1 MEFRTA
7 SLMDC
12 LNYTSREA
20 ERMRTS
26 KSWNPATLH
35 SWAMALP
42 LLACCWLGIIS
53 NANAFQDTSILARR
67 DIAIDRTVM
76 PAVQTQLRQ
85 MFQGSVYAHPALKGA
100 WLLQIGQ
107 ESVSL
112 QFFESQNTVRIEGA
126 RAIVSD
132 LGRLATELSR
142 LDRDSSIRFV
152 PLNDNGQQSWTL
164 FSQRMSASEST
175 YGPWDRSPTFGSKA
189 NGNLPGFLQPRAS
202 NPTRTANALLAD
214 RRDRGVRLASGAMQ
228 VPEPQSPQPA
238 AEPPGPTDET
248 ATKKEP
254 PRILPL
260 PQFEGVQIEMLP
272 ELDAVI
278 LRGRDKQLA
287 DLSEIIRRLDEVSR
301 LTRPEIEVVPLVH
314 VNSNAIA
321 ELIEGTQDKLVG
333 TQQGRVTVTPL
344 GTPNALLLIGWGES
358 MAAMKDLIQKL
369 DQPSSIDSS
378 FAVIPLQHAIASEI
392 QTQLQTFFKSK
403 EGLAPV
409 INTVADSRSNAL
421 VVQASP
427 RDLQEIRRILKEID
441 VPRGGLMQ
449 SARVFQLKYTL
460 AADVAKSLEDALT
473 TTTADRNRS
482 MQLVDENG
490 QPIVTSGVLGTT
502 RISVNERNNS
512 IVVSCAPENLA
523 LVTQFIEQ
531 LDTPG
536 ALAKIKIFPVRN
548 GDAASLVETLRALI
562 PSDSGSSQGG
572 TRLSSS
578 PDESSLLALRFTVDT
593 RGNNIIAVGS
603 EGDLK
608 IVEALLLRLDEE
620 DSASRKSTVYQL
632 KNSPAVDVALAI
644 NEFLRSKRQV
654 EVAAPG
660 AINPFEQLEKEVV
673 VVPEPVQNKLI
684 MSATPRYYDEISRLI
699 AELDQQPP
707 QVMIQVMIA
716 EISLGNTDE
725 FGIEMGLQ
733 DSVLFDRSLLGDLVT
748 VTNTTSTSTPA
759 GVVTE
764 TVQDV
769 VAASNIPGFNFNNSD
784 PLGNSGSAKALNS
797 ANRVGGQ
804 GISNFSVGRGNEELG
819 FGGLVLSASSENVSF
834 LLRALQD
841 SRRLEILSRPQV
853 LTLDNQQAFIQV
865 GQRVPRIVNS
875 IITQQNTQNVV
886 ALENVGLIIGVT
898 PRISPDG
905 NVVMEIDAE
914 KSKLGP
920 ESEGIPISIAQ
931 DGTVIRSPRVDTIT
945 AQATVSAADGETIIL
960 GGLISKSTRTLH
972 RQVPW
977 LGDIPV
983 IKYLFSYDYNSIQR
997 TELLI
1002 IMTPHVI
1009 RSSGD
1014 MERLKQAEFA
1024 RMSWCEADIF
1034 DLHGDVFP
1042 QTGFMSQ
1049 LVDDEECSL
1058 VYPDADPRGGIDSL
1072 NPSGIPAPE
1081 TMNAPPT
1088 LQEELRNLETPDSLP
1103 RPRSNSNIPMRLP
1116 NASDRNTGK
1125 TLGYI
1130 TPSPSVDSLSASPVE
1145 RNVVPAQ
1152 ALGPLPSYPAN
1163 AGGNR

>member
-1 MEFRTA
+1 MCNQN
-7 SLMDC
+7 S
-12 LNYTSREA
+12 TSSTMTQRV
-20 ERMRTS
+20 RFLVLLLLVFCICSPPTS
-26 KSWNPATLH
+26 V
-35 SWAMALP
+35 
-42 LLACCWLGIIS
+42 
-53 NANAFQDTSILARR
+53 AFQGSTSLVRR
-67 DIAIDRTVM
+67 DIAVDKSKISTM
-76 PAVQTQLRQ
+76 QNYLRQ
-85 MFQGSVYAHPALKGA
+85 SFQGRLFSHPARQDT

-107 ESVSL
+107 ETAAI
-112 QFFESQNTVRIEGA
+112 QFNDSRNSIRLDGPSGIIA
-126 RAIVSD
+126 D
-132 LGRLATELSR
+132 LEVMAAEIGRM
-142 LDRDSSIRFV
+142 DRDSTVKFL
-152 PLNDNGQQSWTL
+152 PLNDNGQASL
-164 FSQRMSASEST
+164 AVFSRRVAESYISNSA
-175 YGPWDRSPTFGSKA
+175 RGSSSSLNSALGTK
-189 NGNLPGFLQPRAS
+189 LPGFLRPRQGVTNQIDPLNGAGVKDNGFRDS
-202 NPTRTANALLAD
+202 NI
-214 RRDRGVRLASGAMQ
+214 RLASGAMQ
-228 VPEPQSPQPA
+228 PPEGQAPKDSM
-238 AEPPGPTDET
+238 PTDVNPNQDET
-248 ATKKEP
+248 GTKEQVP
-254 PRILPL
+254 VLPL

-287 DLSEIIRRLDEVSR
+287 DLSEIIKRLDEVSR
-301 LTRPEIEVVPLVH
+301 LTRPEIEIVPLQH
-314 VNSNAIA
+314 VSSTAIS
-321 ELIEGTQDKLVG
+321 ELIETTQEKLVG

-358 MAAMKDLIQKL
+358 MLAMKDLIQKL

-378 FAVIPLQHAIASEI
+378 FAVIPLQHAIANEI

-409 INTVADSRSNAL
+409 INTVADNRSNAI

-449 SARVFQLKYTL
+449 SARVFQLKYSL
-460 AADVAKSLEDALT
+460 AVDVAKSLEDALT
-473 TTTADRNRS
+473 TTTADRNKS

-490 QPIVTSGVLGTT
+490 QPIVSSGVLGTT
-502 RISVNERNNS
+502 KISVNERNNS
-512 IVVSCAPENLA
+512 IVVSCAPENLS
-523 LVTQFIEQ
+523 LVAQFIEQ

-536 ALAKIKIFPVRN
+536 AVAKIKIFPVKN

-562 PSDSGSSQGG
+562 PSESGSTQGG
-572 TRLSSS
+572 NRLSSS
-578 PDESSLLALRFTVDT
+578 PDETALLALRFTVDT
-593 RGNNIIAVGS
+593 RGNNIIAIGS

-608 IVEALLLRLDEE
+608 IVEALVRRLDEE
-620 DSASRKSTVYQL
+620 DSGSRKSTVYQL

-654 EVAAPG
+654 EIAAPG
-660 AINPFEQLEKEVV
+660 AASPFEQLEKEVV

-684 MSATPRYYDEISRLI
+684 MSATPRYYDEIAKLI
-699 AELDQQPP
+699 EELDQQPP

-716 EISLGNTDE
+716 EITLGNTDE

-748 VTNTTSTSTPA
+748 VTNTTNTSTPA

-769 VAASNIPGFNFNNSD
+769 IAASNIPGFNFNNTD
-784 PLGNSGSAKALNS
+784 PLGNSGSGKALNS

-898 PRISPDG
+898 PRISPEG

-931 DGTVIRSPRVDTIT
+931 NGTVIRSPRVDTIT

-960 GGLISKSTRTLH
+960 GGLISRSTRTLH

-1024 RMSWCEADIF
+1024 RMSWCEADVF
-1034 DLHGDVFP
+1034 ELHGDVFP
-1042 QTGFMSQ
+1042 QTGLMNQ
-1049 LVDDEECSL
+1049 LIEDADCKL
-1058 VYPDADPRGGIDSL
+1058 VYPDSDPRGGIDGTRL
-1072 NPSGIPAPE
+1072 PLDRGWREVPE
-1081 TMNAPPT
+1081 PQVPGQEPT
-1088 LQEELRNLETPDSLP
+1088 LEQEIQNLNAPDSLP
-1103 RPRSNSNIPMRLP
+1103 QPRVEGYGPMRLP
-1116 NASDRNTGK
+1116 TADTQRQSGSV
-1125 TLGYI
+1125 GYLPPL
-1130 TPSPSVDSLSASPVE
+1130 PSNINSSALPID
-1145 RNVVPAQ
+1145 RNVVPARSV
-1152 ALGPLPSYPAN
+1152 GPPPLLPLN
-1163 AGGNR
+1163 QGGNR

>member
-1 MEFRTA
+1 MKGGVALYKSQRLLVLAFAIGTCSGVLA
-7 SLMDC
+7 S
-12 LNYTSREA
+12 SV
-20 ERMRTS
+20 
-26 KSWNPATLH
+26 
-35 SWAMALP
+35 
-42 LLACCWLGIIS
+42 
-53 NANAFQDTSILARR
+53 NAFQKGTPLVQR
-67 DIAIDRTVM
+67 DLSLDKTRIS
-76 PAVQTQLRQ
+76 AVQRYVRQ
-85 MFQGSVYAHPALKGA
+85 TFDGRVFLHPARQNT

-107 ESVSL
+107 TSVSIEFVDVENRIRMEGPTVVVADL
-112 QFFESQNTVRIEGA
+112 ERLVAEVARPDSESTFQY
-126 RAIVSD
+126 
-132 LGRLATELSR
+132 
-142 LDRDSSIRFV
+142 V
-152 PLNDNGQQSWTL
+152 PLNENGQASWAVFTR
-164 FSQRMSASEST
+164 RMDDAKSTTATRESSMHV
-175 YGPWDRSPTFGSKA
+175 DRNARSG
-189 NGNLPGFLQPRAS
+189 LPGFLRPRETGS
-202 NPTRTANALLAD
+202 N
-214 RRDRGVRLASGAMQ
+214 RDSNIRLASGMLQTPAEQAPADPIPTSSTQDDAVQSKQ
-228 VPEPQSPQPA
+228 VPA
-238 AEPPGPTDET
+238 
-248 ATKKEP
+248 
-254 PRILPL
+254 LPL

-287 DLSEIIRRLDEVSR
+287 DLSEIIKRLDEVSR
-301 LTRPEIEVVPLVH
+301 LTRPEIEILSLQH
-314 VNSNAIA
+314 VNSAALA
-321 ELIEGTQDKLVG
+321 ELIESTQEKLVG

-358 MAAMKDLIQKL
+358 MLAMKDLIQKL
-369 DQPSSIDSS
+369 DQPSTIDSS

-392 QTQLQTFFKSK
+392 QVQLQTFFKSK
-403 EGLAPV
+403 DGLAPV
-409 INTVADSRSNAL
+409 INTVADSRSNAI

-427 RDLQEIRRILKEID
+427 RDLQEIRRIIKEID

-449 SARVFQLKYTL
+449 SARVFQLKYSL
-460 AADVAKSLEDALT
+460 AVDVAKSLEDALT
-473 TTTADRNRS
+473 TTTADRNKS

-490 QPIVTSGVLGTT
+490 QPIVSSGILGTT
-502 RISVNERNNS
+502 KISVNERNNS
-512 IVVSCAPENLA
+512 IVVSCAPENLS
-523 LVTQFIEQ
+523 LVAQFIEQ

-536 ALAKIKIFPVRN
+536 AVAKIKIFPVKN

-562 PSDSGSSQGG
+562 PSESGTTQGG
-572 TRLSSS
+572 NRLSSS
-578 PDESSLLALRFTVDT
+578 PDETALLALRFTVDT
-593 RGNNIIAVGS
+593 RGNNIIAIGS

-608 IVEALLLRLDEE
+608 IVEALVRRLDEE
-620 DSASRKSTVYQL
+620 DSGSRKSTVYQL

-654 EVAAPG
+654 EIAAPG
-660 AINPFEQLEKEVV
+660 ANSPFEQLEKEVV

-684 MSATPRYYDEISRLI
+684 MSATPRYYDEIAKLI
-699 AELDQQPP
+699 EELDEQPS

-716 EISLGNTDE
+716 EITLGNTDE

-748 VTNTTSTSTPA
+748 VTNTTNTSTPA

-769 VAASNIPGFNFNNSD
+769 VAASNIPGFNFNNTD

-797 ANRVGGQ
+797 ASRVGGQ

-898 PRISPDG
+898 PRISPEG

-920 ESEGIPISIAQ
+920 ENEGIPISIAQ

-960 GGLISKSTRTLH
+960 GGLISRSTRTLH

-977 LGDIPV
+977 LGDIPI

-1042 QTGFMSQ
+1042 QTGMMSQ
-1049 LVDDEECSL
+1049 IIEDADCKL
-1058 VYPDADPRGGIDSL
+1058 VYPDSDPRGGVDGSRLPLDRTWRETPESQYPEQEPTLEQEIQSL
-1072 NPSGIPAPE
+1072 NVPE
-1081 TMNAPPT
+1081 
-1088 LQEELRNLETPDSLP
+1088 SLP
-1103 RPRSNSNIPMRLP
+1103 QPRSEVYTPMRLP
-1116 NASDRNTGK
+1116 TADNQRASSSV
-1125 TLGYI
+1125 GYLPPLPTQLNSS
-1130 TPSPSVDSLSASPVE
+1130 TPPVD
-1145 RNVVPAQ
+1145 RNVVPAR
-1152 ALGPLPSYPAN
+1152 AVGGPPLIPAN
-1163 AGGNR
+1163 RRGSR

>member
-1 MEFRTA
+1 MC
-7 SLMDC
+7 SQ
-12 LNYTSREA
+12 NSTSNTMTQLVRFPVLLLLVFCIWSPL
-20 ERMRTS
+20 TS
-26 KSWNPATLH
+26 V
-35 SWAMALP
+35 
-42 LLACCWLGIIS
+42 
-53 NANAFQDTSILARR
+53 AFQGSTSLVRR
-67 DIAIDRTVM
+67 DIAVDKSKISNM
-76 PAVQTQLRQ
+76 QNYLRQ
-85 MFQGSVYAHPALKGA
+85 SFQGRLFSHPARQDT

-107 ESVSL
+107 ETAAI
-112 QFFESQNTVRIEGA
+112 QFNDSRNSIRLDGPSGIIA
-126 RAIVSD
+126 D
-132 LGRLATELSR
+132 LEVMAAEIGRM
-142 LDRDSSIRFV
+142 DRDSTV
-152 PLNDNGQQSWTL
+152 QLLPLNDNGQASL
-164 FSQRMSASEST
+164 AVFSRRVAESYVSNSA
-175 YGPWDRSPTFGSKA
+175 RGSSSSLNSALGTK
-189 NGNLPGFLQPRAS
+189 LPGFLRPRQS
-202 NPTRTANALLAD
+202 VTNQIDPLNG
-214 RRDRGVRLASGAMQ
+214 RGVKDNRFRDSNIRLVSGAMQ
-228 VPEPQSPQPA
+228 PPE
-238 AEPPGPTDET
+238 EPPEGQALKDSMPTNVNPNQDET
-248 ATKKEP
+248 GKKDQVP
-254 PRILPL
+254 VLPL

-287 DLSEIIRRLDEVSR
+287 DLSEIIKRLDEVSR
-301 LTRPEIEVVPLVH
+301 LTRPEIEIVALQH
-314 VNSNAIA
+314 VSSTAIS
-321 ELIEGTQDKLVG
+321 ELIESTQERLVG

-358 MAAMKDLIQKL
+358 MLAMKDLIQKL

-409 INTVADSRSNAL
+409 INTVADSRSNAI

-449 SARVFQLKYTL
+449 SARVFQLKYSL
-460 AADVAKSLEDALT
+460 AVDVAKSLEDALT
-473 TTTADRNRS
+473 TTTADRNKS

-490 QPIVTSGVLGTT
+490 QPIVSSGVLGTT
-502 RISVNERNNS
+502 KISVNERNNS
-512 IVVSCAPENLA
+512 IVVSCAPENLS
-523 LVTQFIEQ
+523 LVAQFIEQ

-536 ALAKIKIFPVRN
+536 AVAKIKIFPVKN

-562 PSDSGSSQGG
+562 PSDSGATQGG
-572 TRLSSS
+572 NRLSSS
-578 PDESSLLALRFTVDT
+578 PDETALLALRFTVDT
-593 RGNNIIAVGS
+593 RGNNIIAIGS

-608 IVEALLLRLDEE
+608 IVEALVRRLDEE
-620 DSASRKSTVYQL
+620 DSGSRKSTVYQL

-654 EVAAPG
+654 EIAAPG
-660 AINPFEQLEKEVV
+660 AASPFEQLEKEVV

-684 MSATPRYYDEISRLI
+684 MSATPRYYDEIAKLI
-699 AELDQQPP
+699 EELDQQPP

-716 EISLGNTDE
+716 EITLGNTDE

-748 VTNTTSTSTPA
+748 VTNTTNTSTPA

-769 VAASNIPGFNFNNSD
+769 IAASNIPGFNFNNTD
-784 PLGNSGSAKALNS
+784 PLGNSGSGKALNS

-898 PRISPDG
+898 PRISPEG

-960 GGLISKSTRTLH
+960 GGLISRSTRTLH

-1024 RMSWCEADIF
+1024 RMSWCEADVF
-1034 DLHGDVFP
+1034 ELHGDVFP
-1042 QTGFMSQ
+1042 QTGLMSQ
-1049 LVDDEECSL
+1049 LIEDADCKL
-1058 VYPDADPRGGIDSL
+1058 VYPDSDPRGGIDGTRLPLDRGWRELPEPQVPGQEPTLEQEIQNL
-1072 NPSGIPAPE
+1072 NAPE
-1081 TMNAPPT
+1081 
-1088 LQEELRNLETPDSLP
+1088 SLP
-1103 RPRSNSNIPMRLP
+1103 QPRVEGYGPMRLP
-1116 NASDRNTGK
+1116 TADTQRQSGSV
-1125 TLGYI
+1125 GYLPPLPSTI
-1130 TPSPSVDSLSASPVE
+1130 TSSALPID
-1145 RNVVPAQ
+1145 RNVVPARSV
-1152 ALGPLPSYPAN
+1152 GPPPLMPLN
-1163 AGGNR
+1163 QGGNR

>member
-1 MEFRTA
+1 
-7 SLMDC
+7 
-12 LNYTSREA
+12 
-20 ERMRTS
+20 
-26 KSWNPATLH
+26 
-35 SWAMALP
+35 
-42 LLACCWLGIIS
+42 
-53 NANAFQDTSILARR
+53 
-67 DIAIDRTVM
+67 
-76 PAVQTQLRQ
+76 
-85 MFQGSVYAHPALKGA
+85 
-100 WLLQIGQ
+100 
-107 ESVSL
+107 
-112 QFFESQNTVRIEGA
+112 
-126 RAIVSD
+126 
-132 LGRLATELSR
+132 
-142 LDRDSSIRFV
+142 
-152 PLNDNGQQSWTL
+152 
-164 FSQRMSASEST
+164 
-175 YGPWDRSPTFGSKA
+175 
-189 NGNLPGFLQPRAS
+189 
-202 NPTRTANALLAD
+202 
-214 RRDRGVRLASGAMQ
+214 
-228 VPEPQSPQPA
+228 
-238 AEPPGPTDET
+238 
-248 ATKKEP
+248 
-254 PRILPL
+254 
-260 PQFEGVQIEMLP
+260 
-272 ELDAVI
+272 
-278 LRGRDKQLA
+278 
-287 DLSEIIRRLDEVSR
+287 
-301 LTRPEIEVVPLVH
+301 
-314 VNSNAIA
+314 
-321 ELIEGTQDKLVG
+321 
-333 TQQGRVTVTPL
+333 
-344 GTPNALLLIGWGES
+344 
-358 MAAMKDLIQKL
+358 
-369 DQPSSIDSS
+369 
-378 FAVIPLQHAIASEI
+378 
-392 QTQLQTFFKSK
+392 
-403 EGLAPV
+403 
-409 INTVADSRSNAL
+409 
-421 VVQASP
+421 
-427 RDLQEIRRILKEID
+427 
-441 VPRGGLMQ
+441 
-449 SARVFQLKYTL
+449 
-460 AADVAKSLEDALT
+460 
-473 TTTADRNRS
+473 
-482 MQLVDENG
+482 
-490 QPIVTSGVLGTT
+490 
-502 RISVNERNNS
+502 
-512 IVVSCAPENLA
+512 
-523 LVTQFIEQ
+523 
-531 LDTPG
+531 
-536 ALAKIKIFPVRN
+536 
-548 GDAASLVETLRALI
+548 
-562 PSDSGSSQGG
+562 
-572 TRLSSS
+572 
-578 PDESSLLALRFTVDT
+578 
-593 RGNNIIAVGS
+593 
-603 EGDLK
+603 
-608 IVEALLLRLDEE
+608 
-620 DSASRKSTVYQL
+620 
-632 KNSPAVDVALAI
+632 
-644 NEFLRSKRQV
+644 
-654 EVAAPG
+654 
-660 AINPFEQLEKEVV
+660 
-673 VVPEPVQNKLI
+673 
-684 MSATPRYYDEISRLI
+684 
-699 AELDQQPP
+699 
-707 QVMIQVMIA
+707 
-716 EISLGNTDE
+716 
-725 FGIEMGLQ
+725 
-733 DSVLFDRSLLGDLVT
+733 
-748 VTNTTSTSTPA
+748 
-759 GVVTE
+759 
-764 TVQDV
+764 VQDV

-1042 QTGFMSQ
+1042 QTGFMNQ

-1072 NPSGIPAPE
+1072 NPRGIPAPE

-1145 RNVVPAQ
+1145 RNVVAAQ

>member
-1 MEFRTA
+1 MWSERTLISKA
-7 SLMDC
+7 LLRMSALAAMVGIAWIWAGATFAFQGGLELVRRDV
-12 LNYTSREA
+12 SV
-20 ERMRTS
+20 ER
-26 KSWNPATLH
+26 P
-35 SWAMALP
+35 ALP
-42 LLACCWLGIIS
+42 
-53 NANAFQDTSILARR
+53 
-67 DIAIDRTVM
+67 V
-76 PAVQTQLRQ
+76 VQSYLRQ
-85 MFQGSVYAHPALKGA
+85 MFEGRVYSHPARQNA

-107 ESVSL
+107 ESVTV
-112 QFFESQNTVRIEGA
+112 QFMESPSSIRFEGPY
-126 RAIVSD
+126 AIVSD
-132 LGRLATELSR
+132 LESMASQIGKIDSDKAIRLLS
-142 LDRDSSIRFV
+142 
-152 PLNDNGQQSWTL
+152 LNKNGQSSWVAFTAHLQSPGG
-164 FSQRMSASEST
+164 RDAA
-175 YGPWDRSPTFGSKA
+175 KA
-189 NGNLPGFLQPRAS
+189 RGNLGPQTIGGFPGFLRPRNSPAA
-202 NPTRTANALLAD
+202 RTANATRQD
-214 RRDRGVRLASGAMQ
+214 TRDPMVQLASGTWQ
-228 VPEPQSPQPA
+228 
-238 AEPPGPTDET
+238 PPGESNRGESMEGSPPSGRDDTS
-248 ATKKEP
+248 TKESSP
-254 PRILPL
+254 ALPL
-260 PQFEGVQIEMLP
+260 PQFEGVQVEMLP

-301 LTRPEIEVVPLVH
+301 LTRPEIEIVPLQH
-314 VNSNAIA
+314 VNSESVA
-321 ELIEGTQDKLVG
+321 ELIESTQEKLVG
-333 TQQGRVTVTPL
+333 TQQGRVAVTPL

-358 MAAMKDLIQKL
+358 LVAMKQLIQTL
-369 DQPSSIDSS
+369 DQPTSLDSC

-392 QTQLQTFFKSK
+392 QTQLQGFFKSK

-409 INTVADSRSNAL
+409 INTVADSRSNAI

-460 AADVAKSLEDALT
+460 ASDIAKSLEDALAT
-473 TTTADRNRS
+473 STADRNKS
-482 MQLVDENG
+482 VQLVDENG

-502 RISVNERNNS
+502 KISVNERNNS
-512 IVVSCAPENLA
+512 IVVSCAPENLG
-523 LVTQFIEQ
+523 LVAQLIEQ

-536 ALAKIKIFPVRN
+536 AIAKIKIFPVVN
-548 GDAASLVETLRALI
+548 GDAASLVETLRSLI
-562 PSDSGSSQGG
+562 PSDTATGQGG
-572 TRLSSS
+572 NRLSSA

-593 RGNNIIAVGS
+593 RGNNIIAIGS
-603 EGDLK
+603 DGDLK
-608 IVEALLLRLDEE
+608 IVEALVMRLDEE

-684 MSATPRYYDEISRLI
+684 MSATPRYYDEIAKLI
-699 AELDQQPP
+699 EELDQQPP

-716 EISLGNTDE
+716 EITLGNTDE

-733 DSVLFDRSLLGDLVT
+733 DSVLFDRSLLGNLVT
-748 VTNTTSTSTPA
+748 VTNTTNTSTPA

-769 VAASNIPGFNFNNSD
+769 VAGTNVPGFNFNSTE
-784 PLGNSGSAKALNS
+784 PLGNSGSGKALNS
-797 ANRVGGQ
+797 AGYVGGQ

-898 PRISPDG
+898 PRISPEG

-920 ESEGIPISIAQ
+920 ENEGIPISISQ

-960 GGLISKSTRTLH
+960 GGLISRSTRTLH

-977 LGDIPV
+977 LGDIPI

-1002 IMTPHVI
+1002 IMTPHVV

-1024 RMSWCEADIF
+1024 RMSWCEADVFEI
-1034 DLHGDVFP
+1034 HGDVFP
-1042 QTGFMSQ
+1042 QTGIMSQ
-1049 LVDDEECSL
+1049 LIEDEECNL
-1058 VYPDADPRGGIDSL
+1058 VYPDADPRGESYPATKSL
-1072 NPSGIPAPE
+1072 REDGGTVSPAS
-1081 TMNAPPT
+1081 PPT
-1088 LQEELRNLETPDSLP
+1088 GFEPTKIDARRGVPTLEEEIQNLGKPDSLP
-1103 RPRSNSNIPMRLP
+1103 APRGEASSQIQFPKTAPVPPMNSSSLP
-1116 NASDRNTGK
+1116 
-1125 TLGYI
+1125 
-1130 TPSPSVDSLSASPVE
+1130 VDK
-1145 RNVVPAQ
+1145 RMIPAQ
-1152 ALGPLPSYPAN
+1152 AVMLPPLEKGSP
-1163 AGGNR
+1163 GGY